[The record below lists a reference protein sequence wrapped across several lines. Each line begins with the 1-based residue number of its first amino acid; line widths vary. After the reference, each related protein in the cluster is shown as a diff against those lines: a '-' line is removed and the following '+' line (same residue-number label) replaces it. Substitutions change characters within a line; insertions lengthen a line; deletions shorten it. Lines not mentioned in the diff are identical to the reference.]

1 VRRVAPVLPALP
13 QVKPVSQAP
22 LVVLLEQPEKQAP
35 LALLTAPQVKRVTQ
49 ALLA

>member
-1 VRRVAPVLPALP
+1 VKEVAPVSRVLP

-22 LVVLLEQPEKQAP
+22 LVVLLEQPEKQVR

>member
-1 VRRVAPVLPALP
+1 VKEVAPVRRALP

-35 LALLTAPQVKRVTQ
+35 LALLTVRRVLPVPQVTQ
-49 ALLA
+49 E